1 MRMFLF
7 VCGTESEAFR
17 HQREFANSTGTHILY
32 TWPGDT
38 RTLAFRPVGYMVT
51 ELAHMLAST
60 DPTFAGALAGC
71 VDVLERNIAK
81 TVPSHRYLPS
91 YV

>member
-17 HQREFANSTGTHILY
+17 HQREFANSTGTRILY

-38 RTLAFRPVGYMVT
+38 RTLAFMPVGYMVT

-60 DPTFAGALAGC
+60 DPTFAEGLAALSEFLDFKIEEG
-71 VDVLERNIAK
+71 R
-81 TVPSHRYLPS
+81 
-91 YV
+91 

>member
-1 MRMFLF
+1 MFLF

-17 HQREFANSTGTHILY
+17 HQREFANSTGTRILY

-38 RTLAFRPVGYMVT
+38 RTLAFMPVGYMVT

-60 DPTFAGALAGC
+60 DPTFAEGLAALSEFLDFKIEEG
-71 VDVLERNIAK
+71 R
-81 TVPSHRYLPS
+81 
-91 YV
+91 

>member
-1 MRMFLF
+1 MRTFLF

-17 HQREFANSTGTHILY
+17 HQREFANSTGTRILY

-38 RTLAFRPVGYMVT
+38 RTLAFMPVGYMVT

-60 DPTFAGALAGC
+60 DPTFAEGLAALSEFLDFKIEEG
-71 VDVLERNIAK
+71 R
-81 TVPSHRYLPS
+81 
-91 YV
+91 